1 MRSLL
6 ETTENTRDLGG
17 FLRKNGEK
25 TRTFQLLRSD
35 EPSHPSE
42 ADFHFLLSRGIT
54 TVIDLREK
62 AAVNR
67 QENPFANCT
76 GFSWRHCPI
85 QEGSGIPACV
95 EAVPESYLQIA
106 ESCGAAEAFREM
118 GAAPGG
124 VLFHCSAGKDRTG
137 TLSAIMLTLAEVPE
151 ETIVQDYLL
160 TGVCIRGRQEL
171 LFQRFPELD
180 RNIVIPQPRHIRGF
194 LKLWREKYGTA
205 ENYLQAIG
213 LTNDQIEKLRRKLC

>member
-1 MRSLL
+1 M
-6 ETTENTRDLGG
+6 
-17 FLRKNGEK
+17 
-25 TRTFQLLRSD
+25 
-35 EPSHPSE
+35 
-42 ADFHFLLSRGIT
+42 
-54 TVIDLREK
+54 
-62 AAVNR
+62 
-67 QENPFANCT
+67 
-76 GFSWRHCPI
+76 
-85 QEGSGIPACV
+85 

-180 RNIVIPQPRHIRGF
+180 RNIVITQPRHIRGF